1 MALPT
6 LDVTPGSGA
15 TINTLPNAPAVTA
28 NSISVALATDQAVVP
43 VTASALPLPTGAATA
58 AKQPGLGVAGTPSAD
73 VLTVQGS
80 VSGTA
85 IPILATALPLPS
97 GAATAA
103 NQVSEISSLA
113 AILSAIQSMD
123 AAISITNRSG
133 YINGGVASAT
143 IQSIGTGGWAPGDTL
158 TMPTG
163 AGVSSQAVLNVQST
177 QLAAV
182 PTIVNGGSGG
192 TNGAVT
198 LTGTTGSGAK
208 FTLSGTIAGGALTAI
223 GSLSAAG
230 NYSVN
235 PTNLAAEP
243 VTGGGLVGA
252 TVNLKMAIL
261 ALGVTT
267 PGVYTAP
274 VVNPQTPASTAGS
287 GVGATVNLA
296 TFTPLSTQVV
306 TVNAA
311 RQYLAIRNESA
322 SANLGVSLSG
332 AAAFGSIGT
341 TAFYPN
347 GGGYEWA
354 ANRVPSNALSA
365 IGQVAFQQ
373 FTAWE
378 G

>member
-28 NSISVALATDQAVVP
+28 SSISVALATDQAAIA

-58 AKQPGLGVAGTPSAD
+58 ANQ
-73 VLTVQGS
+73 
-80 VSGTA
+80 TA
-85 IPILATALPLPS
+85 
-97 GAATAA
+97 
-103 NQVSEISSLA
+103 EISSLA
-113 AILSAIQSMD
+113 AILSAIQSGD
-123 AAISITNRSG
+123 AAISVTDRSG

-143 IQSIGTGGWAPGDTL
+143 VQSIGTQGWAPGDTL
-158 TMPTG
+158 TLPMS
-163 AGVSSQAVLNVQST
+163 AGVSSPAVLTVQST
-177 QLAAV
+177 QLGAV
-182 PTIVNGGSGG
+182 PTLVNAGSGG

-198 LTGTTGSGAK
+198 LTGTTGTGTRFA
-208 FTLSGTIAGGALTAI
+208 LSGTIAGGVLTAI
-223 GSLSAAG
+223 GSISVAG
-230 NYSVN
+230 NYTVN
-235 PTNLAAEP
+235 PTNLASEP
-243 VTGGGLVGA
+243 VTGGGLTGA
-252 TVNLKMAIL
+252 VVNLKMAIL

-274 VVNPQTPASTAGS
+274 VTNPVTPTSTSGS

-296 TFTPLSTQVV
+296 TFTPLSTQVA
-306 TVNAA
+306 TSNAG

-332 AAAFGSIGT
+332 AAAFGSLGT
-341 TAFYPN
+341 TTFYPS

-354 ANRVPSNALSA
+354 ANRVPSNVISV